1 MTNQSNNAFVDGL
14 IHRQEMLWKVRA
26 KLQGFIEDHADRF
39 INNDPKKSDCNGSFD
54 LEELAK
60 WLTIEW
66 KLNRNL
72 MAISN
77 ALKTMEARVGVRA

>member
-1 MTNQSNNAFVDGL
+1 MTNQSNAFVDGL
-14 IHRQEMLWKVRA
+14 IHRQEVLWKVRA
-26 KLQGFIEDHADRF
+26 KLQGFIEDHAKRF
-39 INNDPKKSDCNGSFD
+39 IENDPKQTDSNGTFD

-72 MAISN
+72 MAINN
-77 ALKTMEARVGVRA
+77 ALKTMEAREGVRA